1 MSRTPVVY
9 IFGCASAIGTLAFV
23 LYKTF
28 ATLITSEHAALV
40 ITALVFAFVIGV
52 LSAIAVIYL
61 GVRLRGQDSV
71 VSGKSRE
78 HPPRKFLL
86 YSKSARHLG
95 PIQFGVSSRPT
106 ENAQPYA
113 SHMVGQVAAP
123 IPFVQDGVAHILD
136 TPARRKNSAIVEWTE
151 TDPKTQRA
159 LIRTIDV
166 QTLRRFAR
174 LHTPARSEWSGKNAT
189 YSECLAFFRFANW
202 VMPAT
207 EAGRGV
213 VWQMQ
218 YQNLQRRLRYLGDL
232 AEFSPISE
240 ISQVPYPND
249 GS

>member
-1 MSRTPVVY
+1 M
-9 IFGCASAIGTLAFV
+9 
-23 LYKTF
+23 
-28 ATLITSEHAALV
+28 
-40 ITALVFAFVIGV
+40 
-52 LSAIAVIYL
+52 IYL
-61 GVRLRGQDSV
+61 GVRLRSQDQV
-71 VSGKSRE
+71 ASGKSRE

-86 YSKSARHLG
+86 YSKSTRHLG
-95 PIQFGVSSRPT
+95 PIQFGVSSRST
-106 ENAQPYA
+106 KHAQPYTRHIVSQA
-113 SHMVGQVAAP
+113 AAP
-123 IPFVQDGVAHILD
+123 ILFVQDGVAHILD
-136 TPARRKNSAIVEWTE
+136 TPTRRKNSAIVEWTE
-151 TDPKTQRA
+151 IDPTTQRA
-159 LIRTIDV
+159 LVRTIDV

-213 VWQMQ
+213 VWQLH

>member
-1 MSRTPVVY
+1 MSRTPFVY
-9 IFGCASAIGTLAFV
+9 IIGCASAIGILVFV

-28 ATLITSEHAALV
+28 AVLITSEHAALV
-40 ITALVFAFVIGV
+40 ITALVFAFVTGV
-52 LSAIAVIYL
+52 LSAITVIYL
-61 GVRLRGQDSV
+61 GVRLRAQDPV
-71 VSGKSRE
+71 ASGKSRE

-86 YSKSARHLG
+86 YGKSTRHLG
-95 PIQFGVSSRPT
+95 SIQFGVTAGPNTSQI
-106 ENAQPYA
+106 AVQPE
-113 SHMVGQVAAP
+113 AP
-123 IPFVQDGVAHILD
+123 IPFVQDGVAHVLD

-151 TDPKTQRA
+151 TDPKTSRA
-159 LIRTIDV
+159 VVRTVDV

-213 VWQMQ
+213 VWQLQ

-232 AEFSPISE
+232 AEFSPASE
-240 ISQVPYPND
+240 ISQAPYPNE